1 MKWAVEIQKSS
12 LEERNLKDLLAGM
25 GFSVVNGKDKPAF
38 SSPEIEGCACAQD
51 VWAIAKRV
59 RASFAGPA
67 KIDEDFEL
75 GYVIDF
81 EHETPKRHGFL
92 EAETGI
98 FVMSGMSANLTV
110 HPPSNLSEE
119 ELEQWHKDREEKEYQ
134 RKLEDQRS
142 RLEPAFF
149 NEEAAKV
156 LEILTQDNLSGETLW
171 KVFEICRD
179 HKGEHNQFL
188 EKNGITKEE
197 FHRFEDAAHNPHV
210 HGDWARHARGGDLR
224 SSKPMSQAEAQRFV
238 ELIARKW
245 MDQFRG

>member
-1 MKWAVEIQKSS
+1 MKWAVEIQKTS
-12 LEERNLKDLLAGM
+12 LEERNLKDLLTGL
-25 GFSVVNGKDKPAF
+25 GLRVVEGIDNPAIT
-38 SSPEIEGCACAQD
+38 SPEIEQCVNAQE
-51 VWAIAKRV
+51 VWAIAKCL
-59 RASFAGPA
+59 RAAFTGPA

-98 FVMSGMSANLTV
+98 FVMSGMNANLTV
-110 HPPSNLSEE
+110 NPPSNLSEGK
-119 ELEQWHKDREEKEYQ
+119 LEQWHKDREEKEYQ
-134 RKLEDQRS
+134 CKLEDQRS
-142 RLEPAFF
+142 RLEPAYL

-156 LEILTQDNLSGETLW
+156 LEILAQDNLSGEALW
-171 KVFEICRD
+171 KVFEICRG

-188 EKNGITKEE
+188 EKNGITEEE
-197 FHRFEDAAHNPHV
+197 FHRFEDAVHNPHV

-224 SSKPMSQAEAQRFV
+224 SSNPMSQAEAQRFV